1 MGFSLRVVEAEP
13 GQLDRKL
20 QRLLDYWQE
29 KRGEREMPARADID
43 ASEIPDL
50 LPNIYLI
57 DVSYDPNIFRFR
69 LAGTEII
76 RLFSEEVSG
85 KTTDQLEAVALRS
98 LLRSHYEEVIEA
110 RAPVSDDDAF
120 VDRRKSYA
128 YDWLLLPLSSGGR
141 VVDMLLGCC
150 VARSSHGRRR

>member
-1 MGFSLRVVEAEP
+1 MRFSLKVVESEP

-43 ASEIPDL
+43 PSDIPDL

-57 DVSYDPNIFRFR
+57 DVSYDPNVFSFR
-69 LAGTEII
+69 LAGTEIV
-76 RLFSEEVSG
+76 RLFCEEVSG
-85 KTTDQLEAVALRS
+85 KTIDQLEAVALRS
-98 LLRSHYEEVIEA
+98 LLRSLYEEVIEA
-110 RAPVSDDDAF
+110 RAPVADDDAF

-150 VARSSHGRRR
+150 VARSSRGRRT